1 MRIRTTAPAVAPALA
16 LVCGL
21 AVAVASGSAVAQSAQ
36 PQAGQGQAGQQGNPP
51 PSVMRV
57 SDEKLEAFTRA
68 AITVQGQSRQWQSS
82 IQSAGSE
89 AEAEQMKQQA
99 QQEMAATVQQQ
110 PNITVK
116 EYVQISQAMR
126 QDAQLYQRVQGI
138 ARRLQEQ

>member
-1 MRIRTTAPAVAPALA
+1 MKIRTTAPAVAPALA

-21 AVAVASGSAVAQSAQ
+21 AVAVASGPSGAQSAQ
-36 PQAGQGQAGQQGNPP
+36 PQPGQGQTQQGNPP
-51 PSVMRV
+51 PSVMQV

-68 AITVQGQSRQWQSS
+68 AITVQGQSRRWQSS

-89 AEAEQMKQQA
+89 AEAEQLKQQA

-126 QDAQLYQRVQGI
+126 QDARLYQRVQGI
-138 ARRLQEQ
+138 ARSLQEQ